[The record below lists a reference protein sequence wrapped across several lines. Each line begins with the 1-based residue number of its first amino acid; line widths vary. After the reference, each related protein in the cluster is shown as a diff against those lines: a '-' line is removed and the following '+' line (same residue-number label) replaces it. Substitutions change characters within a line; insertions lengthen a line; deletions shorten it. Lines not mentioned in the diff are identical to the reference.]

1 MKRHILF
8 ILTLLLFFHAKSQ
21 PNCIFTHYSSENG
34 LSQNSIMSMVQ
45 DHNGVL
51 WFSTW
56 DGINRFNGYDFKV
69 YKARQGNKITMTNNR
84 VDLLEVDP
92 YNYIWLQTY
101 DYRVYRFDQRT
112 EKFEQIPAEGEE
124 EGMRFSSIKI
134 LPDSVIWLLSENEGA
149 VRVKTNPKD
158 YSITTQVYATHSRG
172 GNAVHINQVF
182 SDAYN
187 QEWLLTD
194 NGLLKITN
202 DKEEPVSYFV
212 NIQSGKDE
220 PVQAFYSFCS
230 YGDELYFGSDRGRI
244 WCYSLQNEIFRLWEL
259 PVKDKVIAINEIK
272 GTGLLITTAHEGL
285 ILYHSDTK
293 ECKVY
298 NKSNCPEFPADAFRS
313 VYVDSKQEAWFEMT
327 EWGKVCHFNPLTEVF
342 KQEKMQVEPRGA
354 DRSYPSFHI
363 CEDLNGNLWVHPQGG
378 GLSWYDREANRLLP
392 FYNDPDS
399 PDWHFSNKL
408 HSMLSDKQGNL
419 WLCTHSKGLEKITFL
434 GSQFHIYPRMGHSYD
449 LNPNTVRALFEDSE
463 HRIWMGK
470 RDGQIEIYSSDLDF
484 QGILTEEGD
493 IAKSGRPL
501 RGVPY
506 HIMQDS
512 HGNIWIATKGDGII
526 LAEKEGTHFKFTRFK
541 YDEDDIYSLSHNSV
555 YWLHEDK
562 YGRIWVAT
570 FGGGLNYI
578 QKTPEGKYVFIS
590 SRNNLKGFPYDRCY
604 RVRHITSDKK
614 GNIWVGSSDGAL
626 SFKEDFKDP
635 ESIVFHL
642 YARIPDDMN
651 CLSNNNVYRIVT
663 TSQGEVYLATFGGGL
678 NRLVSMNGEG
688 GAIFKSYTVK
698 NGLPSDIL
706 LSVEEDGAGN
716 LWISTEN
723 GLSKF
728 IPSEQRFENY
738 NERDFG
744 GKIRFEEG
752 TSLKLGPDTILFGTS
767 RGVLY
772 FEPEHIKK
780 SNYVPSI
787 ILGTLKISNQE
798 VVSGVPGSLL
808 RQSLNNTEHLV
819 LSHKENIVTLSFA
832 ALDMI
837 YPENIRYAYRLRGF
851 DKEWNYVDRQ
861 RTATY
866 TNLPKGEYVF
876 QVKSTNSDGVWV
888 ENERSLRIT
897 IQPSFWETAW
907 AMAIYIL
914 AFLLILFSGVY
925 ILFTIYRLKHEV
937 SVEQQVSDIKLRFF
951 TNISHELRTPLTL
964 IAGPVEYVLKNKTL
978 PDDVREQLHVVERNT
993 DRMLRL
999 VNQILDFRKIQ
1010 KNKMKLR
1017 IEQIDIVPFVR
1028 HIMDNFESLAEE
1040 HHIDFVF
1047 ESEMPSLKLWVDAD
1061 KLEKI
1066 VFNLLSNAFKYT
1078 PEGKDISMT
1087 VRRLSGGEGE
1097 EEYGKT
1103 LVPSSAYLMLE
1114 VVDAGCGISPQERE
1128 KIFMPFYR
1136 IAEAS
1141 GANVPG
1147 TGIGLSLVHSIV
1159 ELHKGTIRV
1168 EDRKDGQE
1176 GSRFIVLLPVSRE
1189 VFTEEEMGDVQEET
1203 IAGMASGQA
1212 VEEPRGKACGE
1223 IGMKKPVILLVEDD
1237 SDVRSYLHKALESD
1251 YEIIE
1256 ATNGVKGYEK
1266 AVQCFPDLVLSD
1278 IMMPKRNGLELCSMI
1293 KNDINIGH
1301 IPVILMTARSMVM
1314 HIKEGF
1320 QAGADDYIVKPFSM
1334 DVLRTRIRN
1343 LLNSREQLKRLYGKR
1358 FSPEVVGV
1366 NVTSAD
1372 ERFSQKLYEVIEN
1385 NITDQNLGP
1394 EMLCEQIGISR
1405 ANLYRKIKALSELS
1419 PAELIRN
1426 KRLEVSLRYLR
1437 DTDMSVS
1444 EVATLLGFNSHSY
1457 FSNSFKAFYGF
1468 TPTEFIQMN
1477 GADKKVA
1484 SSRKLSSEGEGGV

>member
-449 LNPNTVRALFEDSE
+449 LNSNTVRALFEDSE

-526 LAEKEGTHFKFTRFK
+526 LAEKEGAHFKFTRFK

-562 YGRIWVAT
+562 HGRIWVAT

-678 NRLVSMNGEG
+678 N
-688 GAIFKSYTVK
+688 
-698 NGLPSDIL
+698 
-706 LSVEEDGAGN
+706 
-716 LWISTEN
+716 
-723 GLSKF
+723 
-728 IPSEQRFENY
+728 
-738 NERDFG
+738 
-744 GKIRFEEG
+744 
-752 TSLKLGPDTILFGTS
+752 
-767 RGVLY
+767 
-772 FEPEHIKK
+772 
-780 SNYVPSI
+780 
-787 ILGTLKISNQE
+787 
-798 VVSGVPGSLL
+798 
-808 RQSLNNTEHLV
+808 
-819 LSHKENIVTLSFA
+819 LSFA

-837 YPENIRYAYRLRGF
+837 YPENIRYAYRLHGF
-851 DKEWNYVDRQ
+851 DKEWNYVDKQ

-866 TNLPKGEYVF
+866 TNLPKGDYVF

-1017 IEQIDIVPFVR
+1017 IEQIDIVPFVH

-1078 PEGKDISMT
+1078 PQGKMI
-1087 VRRLSGGEGE
+1087 
-1097 EEYGKT
+1097 T
-1103 LVPSSAYLMLE
+1103 LFIHENEHNVAIG
-1114 VVDAGCGISPQERE
+1114 VQDQGIGISES
-1128 KIFMPFYR
+1128 KK
-1136 IAEAS
+1136 AS
-1141 GANVPG
+1141 LFVRFENLLDKNLFNQQSS
-1147 TGIGLSLVHSIV
+1147 GIGLSLVKELV
-1159 ELHKGTIRV
+1159 ELHKATIRV
-1168 EDRKDGQE
+1168 DSKEGE
-1176 GSRFIVLLPVSRE
+1176 GSCFTVEFLKGKEHYTENVEFILSDSVEMRP
-1189 VFTEEEMGDVQEET
+1189 EE
-1203 IAGMASGQA
+1203 
-1212 VEEPRGKACGE
+1212 VEESVQGHEEKRNESKT
-1223 IGMKKPVILLVEDD
+1223 MLLVEDNLELRFFL
-1237 SDVRSYLHKALESD
+1237 RSIFISNFNVIEAVNGAEGLDKALKFVPD
-1251 YEIIE
+1251 III
-1256 ATNGVKGYEK
+1256 
-1266 AVQCFPDLVLSD
+1266 SD
-1278 IMMPKRNGLELCSMI
+1278 IMMPEKDGITMTEDLRANMATS
-1293 KNDINIGH
+1293 H
-1301 IPVILMTARSMVM
+1301 IPVVLLTAKTDMDS
-1314 HIKEGF
+1314 KLEGMEL
-1320 QAGADDYIVKPFSM
+1320 GVEDYITKPFSATYLKAR
-1334 DVLRTRIRN
+1334 VENILTQRVKLQQLYCAN
-1343 LLNSREQLKRLYGKR
+1343 LMNIQPVAEEEQQ
-1358 FSPEVVGV
+1358 
-1366 NVTSAD
+1366 T
-1372 ERFSQKLYEVIEN
+1372 Q
-1385 NITDQNLGP
+1385 P
-1394 EMLCEQIGISR
+1394 EMSSHDRKFMEKLTELMEKNMDNGDLIVDDLVQELAVSRSVFFKKLKTLTGLAPIEFIKEMRVKRAAQLIESGDYNMTQIAYMVGINDPR
-1405 ANLYRKIKALSELS
+1405 
-1419 PAELIRN
+1419 
-1426 KRLEVSLRYLR
+1426 
-1437 DTDMSVS
+1437 
-1444 EVATLLGFNSHSY
+1444 Y
-1457 FSNSFKAFYGF
+1457 FSKCFKQRFGM
-1468 TPTEFIQMN
+1468 TPTEYKEN
-1477 GADKKVA
+1477 AKNK
-1484 SSRKLSSEGEGGV
+1484 R

>member
-8 ILTLLLFFHAKSQ
+8 ILTLLLFFYAKSQ

-449 LNPNTVRALFEDSE
+449 LNSNTVRALFEDSE

-562 YGRIWVAT
+562 HGRIWVAT

-678 NRLVSMNGEG
+678 NQLVSMNGEG
-688 GAIFKSYTVK
+688 KAVFKSYTVK
-698 NGLPSDIL
+698 DGLPSDIL
-706 LSVEEDGAGN
+706 LSVEEDDTGN

-752 TSLKLGPDTILFGTS
+752 TSLNLSSSTLLFGTS
-767 RGVLY
+767 RGMLY

-787 ILGTLKISNQE
+787 VFGTLKISNQE
-798 VVSGVPGSLL
+798 VIPGVSGSLL
-808 RQSLNNTEHLV
+808 RQSLDNTEHLV

-837 YPENIRYAYRLRGF
+837 YPENIRYAYRLHGF
-851 DKEWNYVDRQ
+851 DKEWNYVDKQ

-866 TNLPKGEYVF
+866 TNLPKGDYVF

-1017 IEQIDIVPFVR
+1017 IEQIDIVPFVH

-1078 PEGKDISMT
+1078 PTDKSITVNITTKEKTVEIEVADEGIGIAVEKQHSLFQ
-1087 VRRLSGGEGE
+1087 RFES
-1097 EEYGKT
+1097 
-1103 LVPSSAYLMLE
+1103 LVKQNILQPSS
-1114 VVDAGCGISPQERE
+1114 
-1128 KIFMPFYR
+1128 
-1136 IAEAS
+1136 
-1141 GANVPG
+1141 
-1147 TGIGLSLVHSIV
+1147 GIGLSLVKEMV
-1159 ELHKGTIRV
+1159 EMHHGTITV
-1168 EDRKDGQE
+1168 NSQPGI
-1176 GSRFIVLLPVSRE
+1176 GSRFTVSLPLQREIFEEDVQVEFILNDSQSSAPHPVDSMKAPEEVEEKEDLETNSDGFSILVVEDNEELKAFLKSILSENYTVITASNGEEGLQHAVDDLPDLIISDVMMPVMDGLEMIRQIKENNNICHIPIIVLSAKASLDDR
-1189 VFTEEEMGDVQEET
+1189 
-1203 IAGMASGQA
+1203 IAG
-1212 VEEPRGKACGE
+1212 
-1223 IGMKKPVILLVEDD
+1223 
-1237 SDVRSYLHKALESD
+1237 LEQG
-1251 YEIIE
+1251 I
-1256 ATNGVKGYEK
+1256 
-1266 AVQCFPDLVLSD
+1266 
-1278 IMMPKRNGLELCSMI
+1278 
-1293 KNDINIGH
+1293 
-1301 IPVILMTARSMVM
+1301 
-1314 HIKEGF
+1314 
-1320 QAGADDYIVKPFSM
+1320 DDYITKPFSATYLKTRVASLLRQRKALQELYMNRLMEGKNTSSPDPLTPSQPQITPYDEQFMKKVMAYMEEQM
-1334 DVLRTRIRN
+1334 DNAELTIDEFA
-1343 LLNSREQLKRLYGKR
+1343 EQLMLSRTIFYRKLKSIVGLTPVDFIREIRIKRAVQLID
-1358 FSPEVVGV
+1358 S
-1366 NVTSAD
+1366 D
-1372 ERFSQKLYEVIEN
+1372 EYNFSQVAYMTGFNDPKYFSKCFKKV
-1385 NITDQNLGP
+1385 
-1394 EMLCEQIGISR
+1394 IGITPSE
-1405 ANLYRKIKALSELS
+1405 YKERKK
-1419 PAELIRN
+1419 
-1426 KRLEVSLRYLR
+1426 
-1437 DTDMSVS
+1437 
-1444 EVATLLGFNSHSY
+1444 
-1457 FSNSFKAFYGF
+1457 
-1468 TPTEFIQMN
+1468 
-1477 GADKKVA
+1477 
-1484 SSRKLSSEGEGGV
+1484 